1 MMTETTTSSSSSAVE
16 SARLEA
22 VTHLSLSP
30 EEPTELDK
38 AQREA
43 IAQMV
48 RQARDAGIALTGPD
62 GLLRALTA
70 QVVEAAL
77 DEELNEHLGYGQAPG
92 RGGGE
97 CGFGWR
103 QMDILG
109 ARLRGEW
116 LNGPAATICPGHH
129 RRHSSFKDE
138 GVG

>member
-77 DEELNEHLGYGQAPG
+77 DEQLNEHLGYGQTPRVEEVGNAAL
-92 RGGGE
+92 GGDRWTSLVHA
-97 CGFGWR
+97 CGGS
-103 QMDILG
+103 G
-109 ARLRGEW
+109 
-116 LNGPAATICPGHH
+116 
-129 RRHSSFKDE
+129 
-138 GVG
+138 

>member
-77 DEELNEHLGYGQAPG
+77 DEQLNEHLAMDRPPG
-92 RGGGE
+92 SRRWGMRLWVETDGHPWCTLAGGVAE
-97 CGFGWR
+97 R
-103 QMDILG
+103 DRSHHI
-109 ARLRGEW
+109 
-116 LNGPAATICPGHH
+116 PGHH